1 MMTVLLASNQAMNIA
16 DELDDKTLALLVAVA
31 DLSGQSHGISHIA
44 AVYSRAIEQVEEYRK
59 EKAPP
64 FKYQGF

>member
-1 MMTVLLASNQAMNIA
+1 MSNS
-16 DELDDKTLALLVAVA
+16 DEIDDKTLALLVTLA
-31 DLSGQSHGISHIA
+31 DLSGQNHGIPHIVSVYES
-44 AVYSRAIEQVEEYRK
+44 AVKKVQEYRQ

>member
-1 MMTVLLASNQAMNIA
+1 MDLPDDIDDQTLVLLV
-16 DELDDKTLALLVAVA
+16 TLTE
-31 DLSGQSHGISHIA
+31 LSGQTHGIPHIVS
-44 AVYSRAIEQVEEYRK
+44 VYKNAIKQVREYRQ